1 MSAGERLVIRRGQV
15 VAFDEL
21 PPRSLALDGYVQGPA
36 LDTDQRRFSFDH
48 HDACI
53 RLVTRATCQQV
64 LDAMLLG
71 LDPSDLTVY
80 INDVDG
86 DTALSLWLLRNPER
100 IHEPAVRNLV
110 ESVGGIDAHGPS
122 YPALDPG
129 VVAGFLAGPMEPEVS
144 ARQDGSYQHTDLEEL
159 IEECVIGIGDYVDAG
174 TPPAPKRER
183 VEYHITHTGAG
194 DWVMVHTEAYA
205 FATLYADGY
214 DRIISYRQLADRSWA
229 YTVARRS
236 DLIDGFPVGPPAKEG
251 TILRALAEAEPGWGG
266 GSSIGGSPRNA
277 DGSGSSMPPDQV
289 FSLVEELLEG

>member
-1 MSAGERLVIRRGQV
+1 VSRGERLVVERGRV
-15 VAFDEL
+15 VPFDEL
-21 PPRSLALDGYVQGPA
+21 PPGSLALDGYVQGPA

-80 INDVDG
+80 VNDVDG
-86 DTALSLWLLRNPER
+86 DTALSVWLLRNPER
-100 IHEPAVRNLV
+100 IREPVVRHLV

-122 YPALDPG
+122 YPTLEPG
-129 VVAGFLAGPMEPEVS
+129 VAAGFLAGPMEPEVT
-144 ARQDGSYQHTDLEEL
+144 ARKDGSYQHCDLYEL
-159 IEECVIGIGDYVDAG
+159 LEECVIGIGDYVDAG

-183 VEYHITHTGAG
+183 VEYEVTRTGTG
-194 DWVMVHTEAYA
+194 GWVMVRTEAFA
-205 FATLYADGY
+205 FETLYGDGY
-214 DRIISYRQLADRSWA
+214 DRVISYRQLPDRSWA

-251 TILRALAEAEPGWGG
+251 TILRSPTR
-266 GSSIGGSPRNA
+266 SSPW
-277 DGSGSSMPPDQV
+277 
-289 FSLVEELLEG
+289 